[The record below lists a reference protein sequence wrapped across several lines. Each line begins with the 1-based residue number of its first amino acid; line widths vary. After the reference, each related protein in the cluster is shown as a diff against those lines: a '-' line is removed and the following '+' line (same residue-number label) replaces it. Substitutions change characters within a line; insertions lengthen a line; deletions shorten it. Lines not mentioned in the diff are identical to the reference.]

1 MPKIDIVNLIP
12 YHARTAKEPEALTG
26 LTPRKAAE
34 RVRESCSEK
43 GSDFRAWSR
52 GILEHCIIPPK
63 HPYRVL
69 LTKRKVANDDPLW
82 VLGAIAYGTQSPW
95 IAFRRIVWE
104 DGKFAVP
111 DELEREW
118 ILKQGTL

>member
-1 MPKIDIVNLIP
+1 
-12 YHARTAKEPEALTG
+12 
-26 LTPRKAAE
+26 
-34 RVRESCSEK
+34 
-43 GSDFRAWSR
+43 
-52 GILEHCIIPPK
+52 
-63 HPYRVL
+63 
-69 LTKRKVANDDPLW
+69 